1 MHNQIRAD
9 RLHITCIR
17 KYEEVKPVALRNVL
31 CTETEPGFFQLERS
45 PIYSRVEAEVTPRL
59 ILTRDTFP
67 KTLNQHLHYPVKR

>member
-45 PIYSRVEAEVTPRL
+45 PI
-59 ILTRDTFP
+59 
-67 KTLNQHLHYPVKR
+67 Q